1 MKKRAIRGNFRC
13 GNELFGCRRM
23 VDRADYH
30 FRLNAC
36 TACVGK
42 AARKWW
48 VRPDD
53 LPMVKVAFWA
63 ARAVNGGA
71 TPSHS
76 QVWEILAKAGLVKQ
90 PFVPEPMRHA
100 SVDSCLP
107 AGDRA
112 EAA

>member
-1 MKKRAIRGNFRC
+1 MRKPIIGAKYRC
-13 GNELFGCRRM
+13 GNEMFGCRRM
-23 VDRADYH
+23 VDRAVYN

-42 AARKWW
+42 AARKWQ

-53 LPMVKVAFWA
+53 LTMVKVAFWA
-63 ARAVNGGA
+63 ARAVNGGV
-71 TPSHS
+71 TPTCS
-76 QVWEILAKAGLVKQ
+76 QVWEILAKAGLQKQ